1 MEEKEDI
8 DINTMFDSAPSSE
21 EEVAKKHATSK
32 EKMDAVLGITGGQSV
47 DDFLD
52 DLKLDTDKIE
62 NTMSGIDEA
71 VKSSIESIDQSMQQ
85 IKQNGTS
92 SPSTLLQLSDME
104 LSLKEVE
111 ELISLSKQMF
121 KHIANNILSSDLIDS
136 ELVRAASVLM
146 ESIHVNIAEFIQL
159 YKNKQA
165 FVDKVRFAV
174 LQQNQKKE
182 LLELKHKHDMEKIKA
197 SKTDDDNTIDGSGL
211 VTYSQD
217 EIVKLLDNNDKQ

>member
-8 DINTMFDSAPSSE
+8 DINTMFDSAPSS

-136 ELVRAASVLM
+136 ELVHAASVLM

-197 SKTDDDNTIDGSGL
+197 SKTDDDNTIDGSSL